1 MTERANERRC
11 VPLSRAWTTPDDIAA
26 KVRRRWDD
34 GSLLR
39 AYGEGGPFE
48 PICLPLSGPR
58 ATQIGDD
65 LGAARQWVAGLD
77 SGRRGDARYALEW
90 SSIGGRRIG
99 RNQVPARAVVSSFEQ
114 AWALLGVAGDVR
126 RFEEVL
132 NLVEPHFPIRCWV
145 IAKPHEALKLRA
157 EMTRLIAAYL
167 TITLPVATWMLLG
180 FIRHIPRELEEAALI
195 EGATRLQAFVRVIV
209 PLARPGIAATAV
221 WIVVVTWQEFIFALA
236 FTSTKDMRT
245 VSIGMNDFIGQY
257 GIRYGEMMASA
268 IVISIPIM
276 VVFFFLQR
284 QFVAGLTAGATKG

>member
-1 MTERANERRC
+1 MRHQTRRGQRNRKRFLLMLAQIILAAFVLVPFAWMFSVSLKPAGEPFAIPARLWPLHPTLANYANAFQPQFRRYLLNSTI
-11 VPLSRAWTTPDDIAA
+11 LSVSTMIIAITVGLLAAYSFSRFRIRGFGVLLLGIIAA
-26 KVRRRWDD
+26 QLFPVATLIIPLYKIMR
-34 GSLLR
+34 GLHLLNT
-39 AYGEGGPFE
+39 Y
-48 PICLPLSGPR
+48 
-58 ATQIGDD
+58 
-65 LGAARQWVAGLD
+65 AG
-77 SGRRGDARYALEW
+77 
-90 SSIGGRRIG
+90 
-99 RNQVPARAVVSSFEQ
+99 
-114 AWALLGVAGDVR
+114 
-126 RFEEVL
+126 
-132 NLVEPHFPIRCWV
+132 
-145 IAKPHEALKLRA
+145 
-157 EMTRLIAAYL
+157 LIAAYL

-180 FIRHIPRELEEAALI
+180 FIRHIPRELEEAALT
-195 EGATRLQAFVRVIV
+195 EGATRLEAFLRVIV